1 MTILLNFQ
9 TAFKRISKDPIQY
22 RVECLNV
29 AINTHIGLYEQ
40 EKDFDGMNVY
50 VSIKNLVKNCVEWTE
65 VEQVLNGLENFYNF
79 FHIENNFDILRT
91 EAILK
96 ISLYRGYFSNSELDN
111 IVSNKNFLKIQ
122 NIFNISN
129 N

>member
-9 TAFKRISKDPIQY
+9 SAFKRISKDPIQH

-50 VSIKNLVKNCVEWTE
+50 VSIKYLVKNCVEWNE

-79 FHIENNFDILRT
+79 FHIENNFDILQT
-91 EAILK
+91 
-96 ISLYRGYFSNSELDN
+96 
-111 IVSNKNFLKIQ
+111 
-122 NIFNISN
+122 
-129 N
+129 